1 MKAMGHNV
9 IFDAAGQ
16 KGALN
21 GGSTDMGKLSFCVRV
36 ITDNTNLLKGNVTYE
51 VPGFHGA
58 FYIPADGVNH
68 TPEFTGGA
76 GSPESFKRSIYS
88 GAGMAVAGCQV
99 LADDLFASAVKKDFA
114 AVKP

>member
-21 GGSTDMGKLSFCVRV
+21 GGSTDMGKISFCMRV

-68 TPEFTGGA
+68 TPNSPGVQVPRRVSREVSTA
-76 GSPESFKRSIYS
+76 GQEWLLLDARFWQMIY
-88 GAGMAVAGCQV
+88 
-99 LADDLFASAVKKDFA
+99 LLL
-114 AVKP
+114 P